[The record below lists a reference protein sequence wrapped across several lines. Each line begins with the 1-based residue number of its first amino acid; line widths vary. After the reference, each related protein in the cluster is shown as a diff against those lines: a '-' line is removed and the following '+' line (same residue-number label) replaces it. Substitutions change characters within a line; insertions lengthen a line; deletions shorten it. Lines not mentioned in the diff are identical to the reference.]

1 MAPPPG
7 PDLSHDRQVL
17 EHAYRNLGPMIGVG
31 QAAVIGVG
39 FVVGWSNPV
48 VAAWI
53 GLHSVLMLV
62 RAVSWLAFGR
72 FYRGKHDRLGI
83 KGWQVVY
90 AAGLW
95 ASGLMWATLGLYSVV
110 AGASTGH
117 FVHDF
122 GVLIVL
128 SGLAGGASG
137 VTSPFRR
144 IGMTYI
150 SLLLLPTATALLFKG
165 GDATTLGG
173 LGLLFWMT
181 MLGSLHM
188 NNKVLLRGLYLT
200 ETNLTLVRELS
211 AINVDLESK
220 VAERTAQLETLAHT
234 DGLTGLLNRH
244 GLAHWWRG
252 YRALE
257 PERSLVV
264 FFLDLDRFKNINDA
278 LGHDVGDRV
287 LLTIAHK
294 LQSVLPAEARLARWG
309 GDEFVLV
316 WPYDG
321 KPDELVGRAWKD
333 LSEAVGL
340 PLVINGVN
348 LKVGISI
355 GWSCCPGGDPSLSDA
370 IHAADLAASE
380 VKRTGRGRAMAYS
393 ETHSETLRR
402 HFDLGR
408 ALGDAIGTDAIQLV
422 YQPVVSAQTGEIIA
436 EEALCRWNHPQLG
449 PIRPDEFIH
458 IAEETD
464 RIVALGRWILRQA
477 CQDAQRWRQAGLD
490 RKVAVNVSMRQLVE
504 STFQHDLVAILAE
517 TGLPGQHLEIEVT
530 ESVFDDEHIDLIART
545 LDDLKILGVS
555 VQIDDFGTG
564 YSSLSRLRRLTIDA
578 IKIDRSFVAELN
590 SQNRVI
596 VESTVMIARAFGLR
610 VIAEGVERPDQ
621 AAELRA
627 LGIDMLQGYMF
638 GRPRALGDEHGVRPA
653 KVA

>member
-17 EHAYRNLGPMIGVG
+17 EHAYQNLGPMIGVG

-39 FVVGWSNPV
+39 FVIGWSDPV
-48 VAAWI
+48 VPIWI
-53 GLHSVLMLV
+53 AVHSALMLV
-62 RAVSWLAFGR
+62 RTGTWIAFGMLYSGAWNR
-72 FYRGKHDRLGI
+72 RDHRRWRAI
-83 KGWQVVY
+83 Y

-95 ASGLMWATLGLYSVV
+95 ASGGLWAWLGLHTVIY
-110 AGASTGH
+110 GNQTGS
-117 FVHDF
+117 FLHDF

-137 VTSPFRR
+137 VTSPFRK

-150 SLLLLPTATALLFKG
+150 TLLLLPTAIALMASG
-165 GDATTLGG
+165 GDSRT
-173 LGLLFWMT
+173 LGLLGSLFWIT
-181 MLGSLHM
+181 MLGSLHI
-188 NNKVLLRGLYLT
+188 NNKVLLRGLQLK
-200 ETNLTLVRELS
+200 ETNLNLVRELS
-211 AINVDLESK
+211 AINVDLETK
-220 VAERTAQLETLAHT
+220 VAERTAQLEALAHA

-244 GLAHWWRG
+244 GLADWWRD
-252 YRALE
+252 YRVQE
-257 PERSLVV
+257 PQSTLVV

-294 LQSVLPAEARLARWG
+294 LQGVLPPAARLARWG

-316 WPYDG
+316 WPYEG
-321 KPDELVGRAWKD
+321 KPERLVERAWKD
-333 LSEAVGL
+333 LSDAVGL
-340 PLVINGVN
+340 PLVVNGVN
-348 LKVGISI
+348 LKVGLSI
-355 GWSCCPGGDPSLSDA
+355 GWSCCLGGDPSLSAA

-380 VKRTGRGRAMAYS
+380 VKRTGRGRALAYS

-408 ALGDAIGTDAIQLV
+408 ALGEAIGTDAIQLV
-422 YQPVVSAQTGEIIA
+422 YQPVVSAQTGQVVA

-464 RIVALGRWILRQA
+464 RIVALGRWILRRA
-477 CQDAQRWRQAGLD
+477 CRDAKRWQDAGLQ

-504 STFQHDLVAILAE
+504 NTFQHDLVGILAE
-517 TGLPGQHLEIEVT
+517 TGLPGHLLEIEVT
-530 ESVFDDEHIDLIART
+530 ESVFDDEHIEQIART

-564 YSSLSRLRRLTIDA
+564 YSSLSRLRRLSIDA

-621 AAELRA
+621 AEELRA
-627 LGIDMLQGYMF
+627 LGIDMLQGFMF
-638 GRPRALGDEHGVRPA
+638 GRPRTLGDEHGARTGKA
-653 KVA
+653 A

>member
-1 MAPPPG
+1 MAPSPG
-7 PDLSHDRQVL
+7 SDISRDRQVL
-17 EHAYRNLGPMIGVG
+17 EHAYQNLGPMIGIG
-31 QAAVIGVG
+31 QSAVLGVG
-39 FVVGWSNPV
+39 FVVGWSDPV
-48 VAAWI
+48 VPTWIVIHSFLMMLRAA
-53 GLHSVLMLV
+53 
-62 RAVSWLAFGR
+62 SWLAFAKL
-72 FYRGKHDRLGI
+72 YRSPHDPLGPT
-83 KGWQVVY
+83 GWQAVFAV
-90 AAGLW
+90 GLW
-95 ASGLMWATLGLYSVV
+95 GSGALWAGMGLHTVLTSHL
-110 AGASTGH
+110 TGS
-117 FVHDF
+117 FLHDS

-144 IGMTYI
+144 IGMTYLT
-150 SLLLLPTATALLFKG
+150 LLLLPTALALIVAG
-165 GDATTLGG
+165 GEGRTLGA

-181 MLGSLHM
+181 MLGSLHV
-188 NNKVLLRGLYLT
+188 NNKVLLRGLQLK
-200 ETNLTLVRELS
+200 ETNLNLVRELS
-211 AINVDLESK
+211 AINVDLETK
-220 VAERTAQLETLAHT
+220 VAERTAQLEALAHT

-244 GLAHWWRG
+244 GLADWWKG
-252 YRALE
+252 YRVQE
-257 PERSLVV
+257 PDSSLVV

-294 LQSVLPAEARLARWG
+294 LQGALPAKARLARWG

-316 WPYDG
+316 WPHEG
-321 KPDELVGRAWKD
+321 RPDELVERAWKG

-348 LKVGISI
+348 LKVGLSI
-355 GWSCCPGGDPSLSDA
+355 GWSCCPGGDTSLSGA

-380 VKRTGRGRAMAYS
+380 VKRTGRGRALAYS

-422 YQPVVSAQTGEIIA
+422 YQPVVLAQTGEVIA

-477 CQDAQRWRQAGLD
+477 CRDARCWRDAGLQ

-504 STFQHDLVAILAE
+504 STFQHDVVAILAE
-517 TGLPGQHLEIEVT
+517 TGLPGHLLEIEVT
-530 ESVFDDEHIDLIART
+530 ESVFDDEHIEQIART
-545 LDDLKILGVS
+545 LDDLKLLGVS

-564 YSSLSRLRRLTIDA
+564 YSSLSRLRRLSIDA

-590 SQNRVI
+590 TQNRVI
-596 VESTVMIARAFGLR
+596 VESTVMIARAFGLK

-621 AAELRA
+621 ADALRA
-627 LGIDMLQGYMF
+627 LGIDMLQGFMF
-638 GRPRALGDEHGVRPA
+638 GRPRTLGDEHGAKPA